1 MSENDYKM
9 DDYKT
14 EAKNTNTNK
23 AKPPKA
29 FKITDNIDIF
39 IKRFELYAEINK
51 IPKREQGP
59 LILTLL
65 DDVTYEIFN
74 RVPIRNLDDY
84 DELIEQ
90 LTNRFSPLSGKLGD
104 LVKLKNRKQGAT
116 ENDIEY
122 LEILGSLATK
132 AGILDQ
138 DERAQKLIELFIEN
152 AHNLK
157 SKEIAINVQL
167 KSQLKK
173 RGITDSFEI

>member
-1 MSENDYKM
+1 MAEPEYK
-9 DDYKT
+9 DDYNR
-14 EAKNTNTNK
+14 EPKNTITK

-39 IKRFELYAEINK
+39 IKRFELYADINK

-90 LTNRFSPLSGKLGD
+90 LTNRFSPLAGKLGD
-104 LVKLKNRKQGAT
+104 LVKLK
-116 ENDIEY
+116 
-122 LEILGSLATK
+122 
-132 AGILDQ
+132 
-138 DERAQKLIELFIEN
+138 
-152 AHNLK
+152 
-157 SKEIAINVQL
+157 
-167 KSQLKK
+167 
-173 RGITDSFEI
+173 